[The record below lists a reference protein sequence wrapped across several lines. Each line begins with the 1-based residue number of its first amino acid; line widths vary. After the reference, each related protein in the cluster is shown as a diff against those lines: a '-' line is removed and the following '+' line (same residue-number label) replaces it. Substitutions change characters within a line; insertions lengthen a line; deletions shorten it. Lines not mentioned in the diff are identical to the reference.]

1 MPVWMSEDRSESLV
15 VSSREEIYELNKPYG
30 QLTKLI
36 ITRHA
41 ESQAN
46 VDHHYDDTGL
56 SPLSEKGR
64 EQAESLLTELQEK

>member
-1 MPVWMSEDRSESLV
+1 MPVWMSEDRSERLV
-15 VSSREEIYELNKPYG
+15 VSSRDEIYKRNQPYG

-46 VDHHYDDTGL
+46 VDKHYDDIGL
-56 SPLSEKGR
+56 SPLSENGR
-64 EQAESLLTELQEK
+64 EQAESLLRELQEK

>member
-1 MPVWMSEDRSESLV
+1 M
-15 VSSREEIYELNKPYG
+15 NKPYG

-46 VDHHYDDTGL
+46 VDKHYDDVGL
-56 SPLSEKGR
+56 SSLSENGKI
-64 EQAESLLTELQEK
+64 QAENLAQELKNI

>member
-1 MPVWMSEDRSESLV
+1 MV
-15 VSSREEIYELNKPYG
+15 VSSREEIFEANKSYG

-46 VDHHYDDTGL
+46 VDKHYDDIGM
-56 SPLSEKGR
+56 SPLSDTGKK
-64 EQAESLLTELQEK
+64 QAISLLIELKEQ

>member
-1 MPVWMSEDRSESLV
+1 MPVWMGADGEQLV

-30 QLTKLI
+30 QLTKVI

-46 VDHHYDDTGL
+46 VDKHYDDVGT
-56 SPLSEKGR
+56 SPLSEKGKD
-64 EQAESLLTELQEK
+64 QAEYLMKELQDT

>member
-1 MPVWMSEDRSESLV
+1 MPVWVSADRSEKLV

-41 ESQAN
+41 QSQAN
-46 VDHHYDDTGL
+46 VDKHYDDIGN

-64 EQAESLLTELQEK
+64 SQADTLIHELKDA

>member
-1 MPVWMSEDRSESLV
+1 MPVWVGEDGEKVV
-15 VSSREEIYELNKPYG
+15 VSSREEIFELNKQYG

-46 VDHHYDDTGL
+46 VDKHYDDIGT
-56 SPLSEKGR
+56 SPLSENGKK
-64 EQAESLLTELQEK
+64 QAESLMQELKNK